1 MYRNTIIF
9 AVVAAL
15 LTVVLLVL
23 VIAVPWASKY
33 RFTFLTINVGLLAII
48 IYAIVKINR
57 HAAAMDRLMEDAA
70 SSRLAVSTCPDYFTA
85 DYSRGAGRTMCI
97 PKYESPRTDV
107 VFKFQQQDGDMQP
120 LDMRDYDGKRAGE
133 LCSYINSDNYQGVN
147 QRYVPW
153 VEMRAKCN
161 AIRRAI

>member
-1 MYRNTIIF
+1 
-9 AVVAAL
+9 
-15 LTVVLLVL
+15 
-23 VIAVPWASKY
+23 
-33 RFTFLTINVGLLAII
+33 
-48 IYAIVKINR
+48 
-57 HAAAMDRLMEDAA
+57 
-70 SSRLAVSTCPDYFTA
+70 
-85 DYSRGAGRTMCI
+85 
-97 PKYESPRTDV
+97 
-107 VFKFQQQDGDMQP
+107 MQP